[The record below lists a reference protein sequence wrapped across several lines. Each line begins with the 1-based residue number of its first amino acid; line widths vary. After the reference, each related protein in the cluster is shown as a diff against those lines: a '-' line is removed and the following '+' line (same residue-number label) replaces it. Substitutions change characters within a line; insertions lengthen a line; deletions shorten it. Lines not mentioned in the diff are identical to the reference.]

1 MKTIEQ
7 NRKEVMNYLNKAS
20 QHLFMSE
27 DETTYQTIAKIGD
40 GFALIK
46 NDEVHIIDIEKHLE
60 YWPTE
65 GRTKLKQRFHPT
77 WDINEKYHKGWGMGP
92 GKKPKSVKYFRSMKE
107 KISKIISDF
116 ETKNA
121 TAHNI

>member
-1 MKTIEQ
+1 MKTQEQ
-7 NRKEVMNYLNKAS
+7 NRKEVMSYLNKSA

-27 DETTYQTIAKIGD
+27 DGTQYQTIAKIGD

-60 YWPTE
+60 YFQTE

-77 WDINEKYHKGWGMGP
+77 WDIDERYHKAYGMGP
-92 GKKPKSVKYFRSMKE
+92 KLKPRSVKYFKAMKE
-107 KISKIISDF
+107 KIKKIILDF

-121 TAHNI
+121 VAA